1 MKFRLLRKVASKNQ
15 KGTMACILILVFLAA
30 VFGFSSLYL
39 YQSGQESVAAE
50 MESLGFG
57 DFTAWVS
64 GQPEEL
70 VSERESV
77 ADVGKAVSQPLIFAG
92 YEIKG
97 EYSDDEGQLLVYDGN
112 IPYRFRDG
120 QGEQVTVESVKK
132 GEVYISPAMRSAFA
146 IDIGDTI
153 RFELTR
159 KNEYKDFVVAGYFE
173 DAFMGSSM
181 IDMKSFLISSGDR
194 ADIEE
199 ALRSASAGGVLARS
213 GAMIHIYG
221 DSSSGS
227 SDRELQRSVLI
238 GMAMEGYSRI
248 GDITGYIWCYHYIL
262 EDGSVRDT
270 VMKYLQEHYQG
281 VDVHTNSWSGL
292 DGIVSLMH
300 LLIVV
305 IYVLAAVFIL
315 ITVSLATGRLLRSEA
330 GNMAVYKSMGIS
342 SGRLKRSF
350 ALRFLLVVLAGSLA
364 GAVVAGM
371 GADRVIAGIFKN
383 FGIAEFSSL
392 VWTNTAGQ
400 KSCLQTGISCP
411 FPNISMRT
419 L

>member
-1 MKFRLLRKVASKNQ
+1 
-15 KGTMACILILVFLAA
+15 
-30 VFGFSSLYL
+30 
-39 YQSGQESVAAE
+39 
-50 MESLGFG
+50 
-57 DFTAWVS
+57 
-64 GQPEEL
+64 
-70 VSERESV
+70 
-77 ADVGKAVSQPLIFAG
+77 
-92 YEIKG
+92 
-97 EYSDDEGQLLVYDGN
+97 
-112 IPYRFRDG
+112 
-120 QGEQVTVESVKK
+120 
-132 GEVYISPAMRSAFA
+132 
-146 IDIGDTI
+146 
-153 RFELTR
+153 
-159 KNEYKDFVVAGYFE
+159 
-173 DAFMGSSM
+173 M